1 MFQPLWF
8 CSASSWFLFENVLS
22 RSQTFIL
29 QVYNDCYTH
38 VLCFCA
44 FQHQNQN
51 SKNCYHL
58 RHRLTSTTGAEGD
71 RTREPHVRSPPMGS
85 FTHTTTTTLT
95 WRCFEHPSFLLQLK
109 HAEVFGTYTSC
120 PHSSWYWI
128 TLSAIIML
136 QSKITLNQ
144 RKGNHR
150 IRHTHFTLNHDLWEE
165 GYIHT
170 YIYITL

>member
-1 MFQPLWF
+1 MILF
-8 CSASSWFLFENVLS
+8 CILLIFVWK
-22 RSQTFIL
+22 RSISQSNI
-29 QVYNDCYTH
+29 Y
-38 VLCFCA
+38 
-44 FQHQNQN
+44 
-51 SKNCYHL
+51 L
-58 RHRLTSTTGAEGD
+58 RHRLVTSTTGAEGD

-150 IRHTHFTLNHDLWEE
+150 IRHTHFPLNHDLWEE
-165 GYIHT
+165 GYIHILYIYT
-170 YIYITL
+170 YIYIYYYIFISFKYIINPPLDTM